1 MSQKKKRESALGR
14 GLDALIRTQPV
25 EEPETLE
32 EDEKNIKTETFV
44 EEEKTLKKKTLP
56 AKKTQKPAKTSGRST
71 AKTARKTPE
80 KAQKPKI
87 PKPKK
92 EPETAAE
99 DFNVDSQ
106 LLEEVMAEVAKNPRI
121 SLWSAKSA
129 AVLRYLRKTKPAFS
143 ISKEASAL
151 IEDAVKE
158 KYPDLWEIFEGE
170 GL

>member
-25 EEPETLE
+25 EEPG
-32 EDEKNIKTETFV
+32 EKEQDVESEIPA
-44 EEEKTLKKKTLP
+44 EEEKPTQRKTPP
-56 AKKTQKPAKTSGRST
+56 AKKTRKPSKTSGRST
-71 AKTARKTPE
+71 AKTARKSPE

-87 PKPKK
+87 PRPKK
-92 EPETAAE
+92 KPETAAE

>member
-25 EEPETLE
+25 EEPEDEEQDLE
-32 EDEKNIKTETFV
+32 TENTAA
-44 EEEKTLKKKTLP
+44 EEKTAQRKTPP
-56 AKKTQKPAKTSGRST
+56 AKKTRKPAKTSGRST
-71 AKTARKTPE
+71 AKVASKTPE
-80 KAQKPKI
+80 KTHKPKFSRSE
-87 PKPKK
+87 
-92 EPETAAE
+92 EPETTVE
-99 DFNVDSQ
+99 GFNVDSQ
-106 LLEEVMAEVAKNPRI
+106 LIEEVMAEVAKNPRI
-121 SLWSAKSA
+121 SLWSARSA